1 MSQDLFAA
9 FSGSDLTAQS
19 PQTSHPTS
27 SSSTFFEALSKPEQ
41 DARQETADD
50 DEWGDFEGA
59 EAEERGFQTG
69 IEKLTVNEVDFQAPV
84 VREAPSEVDAG
95 VSRMHNFSTQ
105 PLGSKPRDPNILF
118 DADEDLPLEEEEEE
132 DFGQFE
138 GTPVAKP
145 TPEPPTPR
153 QEVDLLGLADSLPAK
168 APISVPQDATLPIQ
182 SGSMID
188 LEDLLGPSSPPEVI
202 REAQNTTTKKGLSS
216 KPIVQPSAATK
227 SFLLKL
233 STPSAEKKQQK
244 QQPAPDSKVVVQEEE
259 DPWDE
264 FTENIGEPS
273 NTESYQTFIIPQAP
287 PPPAEPPNAQ
297 PPTNIPPPAIL
308 LSLFPPLLTAIS
320 TAFFQPLSAQP
331 APARQPIY
339 ASAQTAA
346 YLRAYLALATVC
358 ARVVAGRKARWKRD
372 GHLAQAMRIGP
383 ATVAAARPG
392 MKVAAVDRAEA
403 QREDRE
409 VADVLRAWRAAVGR
423 LRAAV
428 ADVKKAAE
436 RPADVEGLVVP
447 EIRDVMPVK
456 SVGTRE
462 GGVVGVRPCALCGLK
477 REERVDKVDVDVFDG
492 FGEWWVEDM
501 NMHRGKRTPI
511 CACRISGSNSSC
523 IACRNFWLEHE
534 GKLRQR

>member
-9 FSGSDLTAQS
+9 FGGSDLTAQS

-27 SSSTFFEALSKPEQ
+27 SSSTFFEVLSKPRQ
-41 DARQETADD
+41 DAGQETADD
-50 DEWGDFEGA
+50 DEWGDFESA

-69 IEKLTVNEVDFQAPV
+69 IAKLNVDEVDYQAPV
-84 VREAPSEVDAG
+84 VREAPSKVDAG
-95 VSRMHNFSTQ
+95 SSRMHNFSTQ
-105 PLGSKPRDPNILF
+105 PLGTKPRDPNVLF

-132 DFGQFE
+132 DFGQFKA
-138 GTPVAKP
+138 TPVAEP
-145 TPEPPTPR
+145 TPEPLASR
-153 QEVDLLGLADSLPAK
+153 QEVDLLGLADIGLPSK
-168 APISVPQDATLPIQ
+168 APISAPQDAALPKQ
-182 SGSMID
+182 SSSLID
-188 LEDLLGPSSPPEVI
+188 LEDLLEPSSPPEATQ
-202 REAQNTTTKKGLSS
+202 EAQNTTTEDLSS
-216 KPIVQPSAATK
+216 KPIAQPSAVTN
-227 SFLLKL
+227 SFPLRL
-233 STPSAEKKQQK
+233 STPSAEKKRQTK
-244 QQPAPDSKVVVQEEE
+244 QPTPHSKVAVEEEE
-259 DPWDE
+259 DPWDA
-264 FTENIGEPS
+264 FTENIAEPR
-273 NTESYQTFIIPQAP
+273 NTESSQAFTIPQAP

-297 PPTNIPPPAIL
+297 PPTNVPPPAIL
-308 LSLFPPLLTAIS
+308 LSLFPPLLTDIS
-320 TAFFQPLSAQP
+320 TAFFQPLSSQP
-331 APARQPIY
+331 ASARQRIY

-346 YLRAYLALATVC
+346 YLRAYVALATVC

-372 GHLAQAMRIGP
+372 GALSQAMRIGP
-383 ATVAAARPG
+383 AAAGAKPG
-392 MKVAAVDRAEA
+392 MKIAAVDRAEA

-428 ADVKKAAE
+428 AELKKAAG
-436 RPADVEGLVVP
+436 RASDAEGLLVP

-456 SVGTRE
+456 SVGTQE

-501 NMHRGKRTPI
+501 NMHRGKRTLI

-534 GKLRQR
+534 EKLRQR